1 MWNYNKKIIVYSK
14 EAKQINFIFSLVK
27 YTLHILQT
35 NVTLQKVG
43 FKNYLHLQKAT
54 WNLLLQCKIKK
65 LIHNGEEFFFFL
77 SFK

>member
-35 NVTLQKVG
+35 DVTLQKVG
-43 FKNYLHLQKAT
+43 FKNYLYLQKAT

-65 LIHNGEEFFFFL
+65 LIHNSEEVFFFFVI
-77 SFK
+77 